1 MAEFRLGRVKFNW
14 TGEWQPSK
22 SYLID
27 DLIKFG
33 GNSYVAVAN
42 HTSTASTADFY
53 ATDLSK
59 WNVHIEGISSK
70 GDWTS
75 GVYYKVNDVV
85 RFGNVQYRVTTAH
98 TSAGTFIDLSKVT
111 EYVAGFKAEGEWSIN
126 SQYQTGD
133 VVNYQGSSYVALT
146 TSLAGFSPPENVAIG
161 TDTAGKKWQ
170 VLADGIA
177 GAAITYTTGTYY
189 RGQLVQYGGDIFR
202 HKLGITTNIAP
213 LSAGNTQGVGIG
225 NSVWDLLVKGFN
237 FVGNFSTTYA
247 YHPGHVVRYGSNS
260 YVSVGNSF
268 QGVTPTAG
276 LGTYWETLAAGDSS
290 AVLVSKGDILTY
302 NSGPFR
308 IGIGS
313 TGYALAVQDNG
324 MPGYEIVGAQTR
336 VYYVDSES
344 GHDLNN
350 GLAPNLAFKTIKKAC
365 AAARPQTPITGFNY
379 TAATGVATITAPGHG
394 LQNTGT
400 FVQLEGVEFE
410 CLSGGNVFS
419 VLGMQYNKTVGL
431 ATITAIGLGAAP
443 EIGIGATV
451 RIRNLQV
458 QYTGDARF
466 AHTFQSAT
474 SGAVKTGGNYAHTFI
489 AANSGAINIT
499 SGSLNGSE
507 LTPTNASYTANSGEI
522 VFTVGNHGLSIGDT
536 LTIDDDSMTF
546 TCAMDG
552 NSANKTYPR
561 SSDPARG
568 STLAVTAITQNTFTV
583 NVGTSP
589 LVTYDV
595 SAATYDHLTG
605 ELVMDIGTHQLA
617 SGTSIKLA
625 DNSLIFR
632 CAMDGYITDH
642 SYPRSTDPYYDTA
655 IPITATSTTTITV
668 NIGVASSNT
677 TITGNFPSVH
687 TPGQYQFPVQG
698 IPDANSIILNVGQS
712 ATDYLYVQ
720 SGTAFVGLTTT
731 VYPDKASKSYFEVLE
746 VPDVDTFRVNVG
758 VSTINH
764 TYVKGGLLT
773 DLTPAIL
780 RLSASQFYE
789 QLPIIVPPF
798 TSIVGHTLRG
808 TQVLPAAGFSDDGTT
823 PNNRSTMFK
832 LSDGTTVQ
840 ALAFKGMEGF
850 HYDPNAPLEMDNT
863 NLRTGIGTTAAGV
876 FFALNPN
883 SPINNKSP
891 YVKDCTTFSDPATD
905 FGRFGG
911 GGVGVFIDGGV
922 HSEGAKSMVFDAF
935 TQVNSDGAGFLL
947 DKSAIA
953 EIVSCFSYYAKWG
966 YYSGGGAR
974 IRAVGGNNSYGD
986 YGVISSGFSSEE
998 TARTARL
1005 FGDLMTIL
1013 GTTVTGTVA
1022 VGNTITGQSSGA
1034 QAWLVNDQKAAD
1046 KFYFKYHP
1054 GYGQTAAASNGNVA
1068 IGTSPF
1074 IDGELVYAYQFDSGA
1089 SYGGSFTVAA
1099 ATSSI
1104 SGQKGTILE
1113 IDGYDQVPLVGD
1125 AIGFSTTYG
1134 GDSLFYI
1141 VNTVTNVAAAVTY
1154 TDTVGAAHTF
1164 FNRATL
1170 TISPEKSQGTPD
1182 TRNITGAG
1190 STITVRTRF
1199 SQVRLTGHDF
1209 LSVGTGNKTETNYPD
1224 VDETQI
1230 IQGNETNTFGPGKV
1244 FFVSTDQGGNFRV
1257 GQFFSVDQLT
1267 GRATLD
1273 ASAFNLSGLTELRLG
1288 AIGGQVGEAINE
1300 FSSDEFMSGDS
1311 NTACPTEFAVKG
1323 FVTRGKMGVGAM
1335 VPPVGTTAQRPS
1347 GVDPSFVLGAFRF
1360 NTTLGA
1366 LEYYDGTAWTQPG
1379 KLQYVTQSTSA
1390 NALPGHVYFI
1400 NTTTGQVQM
1409 TLPASPSIGD
1419 TIRFYDAAKT
1429 FDTNALVVAR
1439 NGKTIMGDSS
1449 DLTVTVEGAS
1459 FELTFQG
1466 DTYGWRLFSI

>member
-33 GNSYVAVAN
+33 GNSYVAIAN

-53 ATDLSK
+53 STDLSK
-59 WNVHIEGISSK
+59 WNVHVEGISSK
-70 GDWTS
+70 GDWAA

-85 RFGNVQYRVTTAH
+85 KFGNVQYRVTTAH
-98 TSAGTFIDLSKVT
+98 TSAGTFIDLTKVT
-111 EYVAGFKAEGEWSIN
+111 EYVAGFKAEGEWLQS
-126 SQYQTGD
+126 SEYQSGD
-133 VVNYQGSSYVALT
+133 VVNFNGSSYVALT

-161 TDTAGKKWQ
+161 TDISGKKWQ
-170 VLADGIA
+170 ILADGIA
-177 GAAITYTTGTYY
+177 GAAQTYTESTFY

-225 NSVWDLLVKGFN
+225 ASVWDLLVKGFN

-260 YVSVGNSF
+260 YVSVGNSHR
-268 QGVTPTAG
+268 GVIPTAG

-344 GHDLNN
+344 GHNSNN
-350 GLAPNLAFKTIKKAC
+350 GLAPNLAFATIKRAC
-365 AAARPQTPITGFNY
+365 EAARPQTVITGFDY
-379 TAATGVATITAPGHG
+379 TAATGVATVTAPGHG
-394 LQNTGT
+394 LRNTGT

-410 CLSGGNVFS
+410 CLSGGNVFN

-443 EIGIGATV
+443 EVGIGATV

-466 AHTFQSAT
+466 AHQFQSAT
-474 SGAVKTGGNYAHTFI
+474 SGAVKTGGNYTHTFI
-489 AANSGAINIT
+489 AADTGAINVT
-499 SGSLNGSE
+499 SGSLAGTE
-507 LTPTNASYTANSGEI
+507 LTPTNAQYTPGSGDI
-522 VFTVGNHGLSIGDT
+522 IFTVGNHGLSISDT
-536 LTIDDDSMTF
+536 ITLDQDSMTF
-546 TCAMDG
+546 TCSMD
-552 NSANKTYPR
+552 NNTANKTYPR
-561 SSDPARG
+561 ATDPANG
-568 STLAVTAITQNTFTV
+568 ATLTISSISQNTFTV
-583 NVGTSP
+583 NVGASP
-589 LVTYDV
+589 LVEYDV

-605 ELVMDIGTHQLA
+605 ELIMDIGAHQLA
-617 SGTSIKLA
+617 PNTAIKLGN
-625 DNSLIFR
+625 DSLTFR

-642 SYPRSTDPYYDTA
+642 TYPRNSDPYYDTA
-655 IPITATSTTTITV
+655 INIIATTTTTITV

-698 IPDANSIILNVGQS
+698 IPDANSIILNVGPS

-720 SGTAFVGLTTT
+720 AGTAFVGLTTT

-746 VPDVDTFRVNVG
+746 VPDADTFRTNVG

-789 QLPIIVPPF
+789 QLPIVVPPF

-850 HYDPNAPLEMDNT
+850 HYDPNAPLEIDNS

-905 FGRFGG
+905 FNRFGG

-935 TQVNSDGAGFLL
+935 TQVNSDGAGFIL

-1022 VGNTITGQSSGA
+1022 IGNTLTGQTSGA
-1034 QAWLVNDQKAAD
+1034 QAWLINDQKSAD

-1054 GYGQTAAASNGNVA
+1054 GYGQTATNDNGNVA

-1125 AIGFSTTYG
+1125 AIGFSSSYG

-1154 TDTVGAAHTF
+1154 TDTVGLAHTYY
-1164 FNRATL
+1164 NRATL
-1170 TISPEKSQGTPD
+1170 TISPEKGQGTPD

-1190 STITVRTRF
+1190 STISVRTRF

-1323 FVTRGKMGVGAM
+1323 FITRGKMGVGAM
-1335 VPPVGTTAQRPS
+1335 VPPVGTTAQRPA

-1379 KLQYVTQSTSA
+1379 KLQYVTQSTSG

-1419 TIRFYDAAKT
+1419 TIRFFDAAKT
-1429 FDTNALVVAR
+1429 FDTNNLVVAR

-1449 DLTVTVEGAS
+1449 DLTVSVEGAS